1 MDKIVE
7 CLIRIG
13 LSLLCSF
20 ILGFERKTHQ
30 QIVGIRTLVLM
41 GISSCLLSMLSV
53 FMAEN
58 SEVTGDPTRI
68 AAGVITGIGFLGG
81 GAILKQGLNIRGL
94 TTAAIIFTTS
104 AIGMSFGAGLYLP
117 AVVCFVIA
125 MITLLTM
132 DKYEKK
138 FFPAAKTKVVVVK
151 FVFDGESTEI
161 DYNKQSV
168 EIMNN
173 YGFIIHDVNSK
184 YYPNEKFME
193 LVYTVK
199 TPDKTN
205 ALLIA
210 QEFGN
215 KIEKLE
221 SFVIIDK

>member
-7 CLIRIG
+7 CLIKIG

-41 GISSCLLSMLSV
+41 GISSCLLSMLSI

-58 SEVTGDPTRI
+58 PEVPGDPTRI

-94 TTAAIIFTTS
+94 TTAAIIFITS

-151 FVFDGESTEI
+151 FLYDEKSEA
-161 DYNKQSV
+161 DYSNQAAD
-168 EIMNN
+168 IMKN

-184 YYPNEKFME
+184 YVPKEKIME
-193 LVYTVK
+193 LAYTVK
-199 TPDKTN
+199 TPDKLN
-205 ALLIA
+205 AMKIA
-210 QEFGN
+210 QEFGE
-215 KIEKLE
+215 KIKNLE